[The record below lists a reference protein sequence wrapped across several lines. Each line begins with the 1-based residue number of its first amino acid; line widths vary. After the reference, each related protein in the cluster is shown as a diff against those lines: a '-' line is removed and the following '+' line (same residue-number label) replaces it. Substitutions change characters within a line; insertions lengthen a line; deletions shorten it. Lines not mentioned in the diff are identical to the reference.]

1 MAPLQGVGKWF
12 EGAQGQ
18 SVYWAVSN
26 DSGLTWGPTQVMI
39 PSPDTLPLWGPVVH
53 TQVITGLPQHTRP
66 VSPGWRLRL
75 AGTLICKRIFD
86 SWLCAA
92 MQGGMCMAVCLC
104 TSVSLTIRTRQES
117 QQVAQAA
124 LVSWISCVR
133 L

>member
-1 MAPLQGVGKWF
+1 MALVQGVGKWF

-53 TQVITGLPQHTRP
+53 TQV
-66 VSPGWRLRL
+66 S
-75 AGTLICKRIFD
+75 AG
-86 SWLCAA
+86 
-92 MQGGMCMAVCLC
+92 
-104 TSVSLTIRTRQES
+104 
-117 QQVAQAA
+117 
-124 LVSWISCVR
+124 ISD